1 MADPRGQSKKPW
13 GGPGGWRLALGAGAL
28 AALFLLS
35 FFLPGGSGVRD
46 RAVVEAG
53 RTFLLM
59 SPNPGE
65 FTWNLLDA
73 LPARNE
79 TPVLHRHVQ
88 FDRGELVELELAP
101 ELTTGTMVAP
111 DQRLA
116 TIESPALVRELSEL
130 QGERDALMAELALL
144 QAGGRVEEVTE
155 AQRRLDLAEAL
166 REGEQPELER
176 MRTLHRQKMVSDA
189 ELELLEVQD
198 EARRLE
204 IELARAQ
211 LAVVSGPA
219 RPEALEAVDAHVA
232 VLDAGLA
239 ELESIL
245 LAYVIRSP
253 ISGILE
259 MGGSTNILRVYDLDT
274 VYLRIPIAQESR
286 YRIEL
291 GSPVQF
297 RTSACPGEDFEGTI
311 VDLGENA
318 INLNGRQIFWGSAR
332 VENPEHLLR
341 PGITGAVAIAVEGSG
356 RGLARSLWEAVTG
369 VAP

>member
-1 MADPRGQSKKPW
+1 MAEHRGRGLPAAIHHQW
-13 GGPGGWRLALGAGAL
+13 WRFALGAGAL
-28 AALFLLS
+28 AGLLLLAFL
-35 FFLPGGSGVRD
+35 LPGGGGVRD

-53 RTFLLM
+53 RTFLLI

-65 FTWNLLDA
+65 YTWNLLDA

-101 ELTTGTMVAP
+101 DLTTGAMVAP
-111 DQRLA
+111 GQELA
-116 TIESPALVRELSEL
+116 TIESPALVRELNEL
-130 QGERDALMAELALL
+130 QGERDALTAELALL
-144 QAGGRVEEVTE
+144 QAGGRDEEVTE
-155 AQRRLDLAEAL
+155 ARRRLELAQAL

-176 MRTLHRQKMVSDA
+176 MRALHREKIVSDA
-189 ELELLEVQD
+189 DLELLELQD
-198 EARRLE
+198 ESRRLQ

-211 LAVVSGPA
+211 LSVVSGPA
-219 RPEALEAVDAHVA
+219 RPEALEALEAQVA
-232 VLDAGLA
+232 VLDAGLE
-239 ELESIL
+239 ELEAIL
-245 LAYVIRSP
+245 QAYVIRSP

-274 VYLRIPIAQESR
+274 VYLRIPIPQEAR
-286 YRIEL
+286 HRIERG
-291 GSPVQF
+291 GSVQF
-297 RTSACPGEDFEGTI
+297 RTSACLGEHFEGTI

-341 PGITGAVAIAVEGSG
+341 PGITGTVALATET
-356 RGLARSLWEAVTG
+356 RGPGLMRSLWDAVTG
-369 VAP
+369 T